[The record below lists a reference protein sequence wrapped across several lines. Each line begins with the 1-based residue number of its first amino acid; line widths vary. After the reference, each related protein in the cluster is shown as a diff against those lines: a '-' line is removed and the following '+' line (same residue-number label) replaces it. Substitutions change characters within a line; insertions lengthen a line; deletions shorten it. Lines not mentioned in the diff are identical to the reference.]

1 MPQPTPAS
9 NDSLLHAE
17 TLGGGRGCL
26 DRTVAAEWR
35 AHRGLWLGA
44 LVFAFV
50 LSFGLAWAQGA
61 HPFWAGAVYNLACAL
76 LLIAFAAGFGL
87 LLVWRHIRGLSAR
100 LHFEERR
107 RFLEEAGLG
116 MLKYLGGVVAA
127 VILAEAVIYLLP
139 RLVLG

>member
-1 MPQPTPAS
+1 MTQQTPAS
-9 NDSLLHAE
+9 NDPLLRAE
-17 TLGGGRGCL
+17 TLGGGHGCL

-44 LVFAFV
+44 IVFAFV
-50 LSFGLAWAQGA
+50 LSFVLAWVQGA
-61 HPFWAGAVYNLACAL
+61 HPYWAGALYNLACAL
-76 LLIAFAAGFGL
+76 LLVAFAAGFAL
-87 LLVWRHIRGLSAR
+87 LLVWRHIRGLSTR

-127 VILAEAVIYLLP
+127 VIIAEAVIYLLP

>member
-1 MPQPTPAS
+1 MTSPTPAS
-9 NDSLLHAE
+9 NDSLLSAE

-44 LVFAFV
+44 VLFAALLAV
-50 LSFGLAWAQGA
+50 VLAWAQGA
-61 HPFWAGAVYNLACAL
+61 HPFWAGALYNLACAML
-76 LLIAFAAGFGL
+76 LAAFCSGFGL

-107 RFLEEAGLG
+107 KFLEEAGLG

-127 VILAEAVIYLLP
+127 VLLAEAVIWLLP